1 MNRKII
7 FLDIDGVLNSSDFN
21 DYVRDMFLVDPAF
34 EDILSVGAILTVRY
48 IADQTGAAVV
58 MSSSWREF
66 PEAKW
71 KATMW
76 LNLCGV
82 EVVDYTPI
90 LPGPR
95 QWDYRN
101 NEITAWLEK
110 HPEVT
115 SYVILDDQPMVYEQQ
130 MRRQVLTTMQ
140 RGLVRGHADK
150 AIEILNREG

>member
-21 DYVRDMFLVDPAF
+21 DYVRDEFSVDPAY

-66 PEAKW
+66 PDAKW

-82 EVVDYTPI
+82 EVVDSTPI

-115 SYVILDDQPMVYEQQ
+115 NYVILDDQPMVYEQQ
-130 MRRQVLTTMQ
+130 MQRQVLTTMQ
-140 RGLVRGHADK
+140 KGLLREHADK

>member
-7 FLDIDGVLNSSDFN
+7 FLDVDGVLNSSDFN
-21 DYVRDMFLVDPAF
+21 DHCRELYWVDPMM
-34 EDILSVGAILTVRY
+34 EEVLDIEAIMTVRY
-48 IADQTGAAVV
+48 IMEQTGAAVV

-66 PEAKW
+66 PDAKW

-82 EVVDYTPI
+82 EVVDSTPI

-101 NEITAWLEK
+101 NEITAWLAK

-115 SYVILDDQPMVYEQQ
+115 NYVILDDQPMVYEQQ

-140 RGLVRGHADK
+140 KGLLREHADK